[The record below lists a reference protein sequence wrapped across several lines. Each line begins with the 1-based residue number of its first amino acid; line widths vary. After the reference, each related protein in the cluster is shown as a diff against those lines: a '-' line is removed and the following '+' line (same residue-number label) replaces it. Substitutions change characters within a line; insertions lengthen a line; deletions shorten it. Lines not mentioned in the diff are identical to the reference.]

1 MFSYR
6 FPPLFLRSVPVAWRS
21 DFVPESKEAESKMGA
36 LKRNIRTSEVKVT
49 EKWVFSYDTEP
60 VVSKQQLTTLIYY
73 YILCF

>member
-49 EKWVFSYDTEP
+49 EK
-60 VVSKQQLTTLIYY
+60 
-73 YILCF
+73 